1 MKPTTVLIRAAALC
15 AVLFLVSI
23 PAAAQGKWWN
33 SDVFKR
39 ELGLTREQ
47 TDRLEDIFQKAM
59 AGLKTKSARLE
70 ESEKE
75 FQRLITAGDAAAM
88 EQINIV
94 ETARFELNKARALML
109 WNMRQVLTTDQYGKF
124 TALQQAQAAERA
136 AKPKPTTTPPAA
148 R

>member
-1 MKPTTVLIRAAALC
+1 MKSMTVLIRAAALFG
-15 AVLFLVSI
+15 VLLLVSV
-23 PAAAQGKWWN
+23 PAVAQGKWWT

-39 ELGLTREQ
+39 ELGLTTVQ
-47 TDRLEDIFQKAM
+47 TERLEDIFQKAM
-59 AGLKTKSARLE
+59 AGLKAKSAKLE
-70 ESEKE
+70 DAEKE

-94 ETARFELNKARALML
+94 ETARFELNKTRALML
-109 WNMRQVLTTDQYGKF
+109 WNMRQVLTTDQYVKV

-136 AKPKPTTTPPAA
+136 AKPKPTPPPAA